1 MLDADHV
8 TGLAS
13 RTVLEALLRECIGTP
28 RCLAVVICDVVGLK
42 QVNEQGSFLAGDAV
56 LGKAADRLRRAAAGA
71 DLLAR
76 LGGDELVAVF
86 IGPEAA
92 ARASAARELLAKGS
106 GAPPLRA
113 GMLVAQPDDTRATLL
128 NRLYATVRR
137 S

>member
-1 MLDADHV
+1 MPDADHV

-13 RTVLEALLRECIGTP
+13 RTALETLLQDGIGNP
-28 RCLAVVICDVVGLK
+28 QCLAVVICDVVGLK
-42 QVNEQGSFLAGDAV
+42 QINEQGSFLAGDAV
-56 LGKAADRLRRAAAGA
+56 LSKAADRLRFAAAGA

-86 IGPEAA
+86 TGPESA
-92 ARASAARELLAKGS
+92 ARASAAVQLLAKAAD
-106 GAPPLRA
+106 APRLRA